1 LLPLIDFSTI
11 RVFGAGIRLINKIV
25 YDFLNEA
32 VFREKLR
39 VGKEYLE

>member
-1 LLPLIDFSTI
+1 MDFSTF
-11 RVFGAGIRLINKIV
+11 RVLGMGIRLISKIV

-39 VGKEYLE
+39 ARKEYLE